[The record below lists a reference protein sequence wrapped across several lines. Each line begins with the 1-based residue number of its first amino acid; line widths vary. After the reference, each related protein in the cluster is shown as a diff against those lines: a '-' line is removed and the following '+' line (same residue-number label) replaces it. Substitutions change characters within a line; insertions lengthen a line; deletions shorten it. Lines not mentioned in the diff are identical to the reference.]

1 MNKFITVFL
10 IIFIIAL
17 SGCQLRPLD
26 IKDIKKQKIAFVSER
41 DGNPEIYV
49 MDENGKNQVRITNNR
64 ANEFKPDWSPDGR
77 TIIFASERSGP
88 LNTDIFTVKYTPT
101 GGEKGIEQLTD
112 FNSTDKDPSYSPTG
126 DKIVYISSQ
135 ENAPNE
141 ELFIMNKD
149 GSDKHALTGTATWN
163 RKVDVPWQTMEK
175 DELKTFDL
183 GAWVYNYWPHWS
195 TDGTRIV
202 FYSFGVERANKIYF
216 INPASPAVGSKT
228 VTNIRLESTDDRGN
242 PKGNQVWS
250 TQPKDHWILGV
261 VNEKKQIL
269 NPVNEDKPL
278 LVQGITRLE
287 LYAAD
292 TGWFK
297 EGQNFKITV
306 TYAEGTSEEILTK
319 ITKEKAKQTM
329 GTMVLWSGIGGDAVG
344 PGEQIGAD
352 KRPDGHFSLIFQLG
366 AIPMKYSPAEWS
378 DKEPS
383 YSPGGDKIVFTSDRD
398 GNEEIYISNPDGSN
412 PVRLTNNPA
421 RDFAPSWSPDG
432 KKIAFTT
439 DRDGLYNEEIY
450 VMNIDG
456 SKQINVSNNPTIDRN
471 PAWSPAIKSK

>member
-1 MNKFITVFL
+1 MNKY
-10 IIFIIAL
+10 IILFFTIVIIL
-17 SGCQLRPLD
+17 SGCQFRPVN
-26 IKDIKKQKIAFVSER
+26 IEDIKKQKIAFVSER

-49 MDENGKNQVRITNNR
+49 MDENGKDQVRITNNK
-64 ANEFKPDWSPDGR
+64 ANESRPDWSLDGR

-88 LNTDIFTVKYTPT
+88 LNTDIFTVKYSPG
-101 GGEKGIEQLTD
+101 GGEKGLEQLTD
-112 FNSTDKDPSYSPTG
+112 FSGTDKDPSYSPKG

-149 GSDKHALTGTATWN
+149 GSDKHALTGSSTWN
-163 RKVDVPWQTMEK
+163 RKVNVPWQIIEK
-175 DELKTFDL
+175 DELQTFDL
-183 GAWVYNYWPHWS
+183 GAWVYNSWPRWS
-195 TDGTRIV
+195 PDEKRII
-202 FYSFGVERANKIYF
+202 FYSFGVERTNKIYF
-216 INPASPAVGSKT
+216 INPASPTEGSKT
-228 VTNIRLESTDDRGN
+228 VISIKLESTDEKGKA
-242 PKGNQVWS
+242 KGNQVWS

-261 VNEKKQIL
+261 VNEEKKIL
-269 NPVNEDKPL
+269 NPINEKEPL
-278 LVQGITRLE
+278 LVQGITRLN

-297 EGQNFKITV
+297 EGQTFKVTV
-306 TYAEGTSEEILTK
+306 TFTNGKSEEILTK
-319 ITKEKAKQTM
+319 ITKQRNTQTIE
-329 GTMVLWSGIGGDAVG
+329 TTALWDGIGGDIVG
-344 PGEQIGAD
+344 PGEEVEPD

-366 AIPMKYSPAEWS
+366 AVPMKYSPPGWA

-383 YSPGGDKIVFTSDRD
+383 YSPKGDKIVFTSDRD
-398 GNEEIYISNPDGSN
+398 GNEEIYISNPDGSKA
-412 PVRLTNNPA
+412 VRLTKHPA

-456 SKQINVSNNPTIDRN
+456 SKQVNVSNNPTVDRD
-471 PAWSPAIKSK
+471 PVWSPAIKSK

>member
-1 MNKFITVFL
+1 MNKYIIVL
-10 IIFIIAL
+10 ILIIAL
-17 SGCQLRPLD
+17 PGCQFRPVD

-49 MDENGKNQVRITNNR
+49 MDGNGKNQVRITNNK

-88 LNTDIFTVKYTPT
+88 LNTDIFTVKYTPG
-101 GGEKGIEQLTD
+101 GGEKGLEQLTD
-112 FNSTDKDPSYSPTG
+112 FNSTDKDPSYSPGG
-126 DKIVYISSQ
+126 DKIAYISSQ

-149 GSDKHALTGTATWN
+149 GSDKHALTGSSTWS
-163 RKVDVPWQTMEK
+163 RKVKVPWQTIEK

-183 GAWVYNYWPHWS
+183 GAWVYNYWPDWS
-195 TDGTRIV
+195 PDGKKII
-202 FYSFGVERANKIYF
+202 FYSFGVERTNKIYF
-216 INPASPAVGSKT
+216 INPDYYTVGSKT
-228 VTNIRLESTDDRGN
+228 VTGIRLESTDDKGN

-250 TQPKDHWILGV
+250 TQPKEHWILGV
-261 VNEKKQIL
+261 VNEERKIL
-269 NPVNEDKPL
+269 NPINEKEPL
-278 LVQGITRLE
+278 LIQGITRLN

-297 EGQNFKITV
+297 EGHTFKITV
-306 TYAEGTSEEILTK
+306 TYADSNKEEILTK
-319 ITKEKAKQTM
+319 ITKQRKIETLETAA
-329 GTMVLWSGIGGDAVG
+329 LWNGIGGDIVG
-344 PGEQIGAD
+344 PGEQVGAD
-352 KRPDGHFSLIFQLG
+352 KRPDGHFSLIFQFG
-366 AIPMKYSPAEWS
+366 AVPMKYSPPGWT

-383 YSPGGDKIVFTSDRD
+383 YSPKGDKIVFTSDRD
-398 GNEEIYISNPDGSN
+398 GNEEIYISNPDGSK
-412 PVRLTNNPA
+412 PVRLTKHRA

-450 VMNIDG
+450 IMNTDG
-456 SKQINVSNNPTIDRN
+456 SKQVNVSNNPTIDRY
-471 PAWSPAIKSK
+471 PVWSPDIKSK